1 MAIPR
6 YDEIQFPALKLLSDK
21 KQRKANEFEEPLSK
35 EFNLTNEEVNQM
47 YESGNGPVFN
57 DRVKW
62 ALSYLS
68 MSGVV
73 TKPKRGTYQINDEG
87 LKIISDPAK
96 FREYIDTKILSRDLA
111 KTKKTNTVTED
122 LIVAPNENTPAESL
136 YTSFQGIKKSVYRE
150 LIDTILS
157 KTPRE
162 FEKLVVQLLQ
172 KMGYGGE
179 IKDSGLVTQYTN
191 DKGIDG
197 VIKEDILG
205 FGRIYIQAKR
215 YKIDSNIQRDEIQKF
230 VGALAVA
237 QSDKGVF
244 ITTSDFT
251 KGAYDY
257 VASLNSTAKI
267 VLINGDKLAE
277 YMYDYNLGLQAEKI
291 IVIKKLDNDFWD
303 LMDDDA
309 ENSQPLTV
317 A

>member
-6 YDEIQFPALKLLSDK
+6 YDEIQFPALKLLSDGQ
-21 KQRKANEFEEPLSK
+21 QRKANEFETPLAK
-35 EFNLTNEEVNQM
+35 EFNLTEDEINQM

-68 MSGVV
+68 MAGVV
-73 TKPKRGTYQINDEG
+73 TKPKRGTYQINEEG
-87 LKIISDPAK
+87 LKLINNPNK
-96 FREYIDTKILSRDLA
+96 FREYIDTKLLSRDLA
-111 KTKKTNTVTED
+111 KIKKTNDTLPEV
-122 LIVAPNENTPAESL
+122 ISSQNENTPAESL

-215 YKIDSNIQRDEIQKF
+215 YKIDTNIQRDEIQKF

-257 VASLNSTAKI
+257 VSSLNSTAKI

-277 YMYDYNLGLQAEKI
+277 YIYDYNLGLQTEKI
-291 IVIKKLDNDFWD
+291 IEIKKLDNDFWD
-303 LMDDDA
+303 LMDDD
-309 ENSQPLTV
+309 EK
-317 A
+317 

>member
-6 YDEIQFPALKLLSDK
+6 YDEIQFPALKFLSDGQ
-21 KQRKANEFEEPLSK
+21 QRKANEFEAPLAK
-35 EFNLTNEEVNQM
+35 EFNLTDEEVNQM

-68 MSGVV
+68 MAGVV
-73 TKPKRGTYQINDEG
+73 TKPKRGTYQINEEG
-87 LKIISDPAK
+87 LKLVNNPNK
-96 FREYIDTKILSRDLA
+96 FREYVDTKLLSRDLA
-111 KTKKTNTVTED
+111 KIKKTNDT
-122 LIVAPNENTPAESL
+122 APEIISSQNENTPAESL

-215 YKIDSNIQRDEIQKF
+215 YKIDTNIQRDEIQKF

-244 ITTSDFT
+244 ITTSDYT
-251 KGAYDY
+251 KGAYEY

-277 YMYDYNLGLQAEKI
+277 YIYDYNLGLQTEKI
-291 IVIKKLDNDFWD
+291 IEIKKLDNDFWD
-303 LMDDDA
+303 LMDDD
-309 ENSQPLTV
+309 EK
-317 A
+317 

>member
-6 YDEIQFPALKLLSDK
+6 YDEIQFPALKLLSDG
-21 KQRKANEFEEPLSK
+21 KQRKANEFETPLAQ
-35 EFNLTNEEVNQM
+35 EFKLTPEEISQM

-57 DRVKW
+57 HRIQW

-68 MSGVV
+68 MAGVV
-73 TKPKRGTYQINDEG
+73 TKPKRGTYQINEDG
-87 LKIISDPAK
+87 LLLLSNPAK
-96 FREYIDTKILSRDLA
+96 FREYIDTKLLSRDLA
-111 KTKKTNTVTED
+111 KIKTKDSPPSD
-122 LIVAPNENTPAESL
+122 LNLNQNENTPAESL
-136 YTSFQGIKKSVYRE
+136 YTSFEGIKKSIYKE

-179 IKDSGLVTQYTN
+179 IQDSGFVTQYTN

-215 YKIDSNIQRDEIQKF
+215 FKQENNIQRDDIQKF

-244 ITTSDFT
+244 ITTSDFS
-251 KGAYDY
+251 KGANEY

-277 YMYDYNLGLQAEKI
+277 YIYDYNLGLQTEKTI
-291 IVIKKLDNDFWD
+291 EIKKLDNDFWD
-303 LMDDDA
+303 LMEDD
-309 ENSQPLTV
+309 EN
-317 A
+317 

>member
-6 YDEIQFPALKLLSDK
+6 YDEIQFPALKLLSDG
-21 KQRKANEFEEPLSK
+21 KQRKANEFEAPLAK
-35 EFNLTNEEVNQM
+35 EFNLTEDEVNQM

-68 MSGVV
+68 MAGVV
-73 TKPKRGTYQINDEG
+73 TKPKRGTYQINEEG
-87 LKIISDPAK
+87 LKLMNNPNM
-96 FREYIDTKILSRDLA
+96 FREHIDTKLLSRDLA
-111 KTKKTNTVTED
+111 KIKKTNDTVPEV
-122 LIVAPNENTPAESL
+122 ISSQNENTPAESL

-215 YKIDSNIQRDEIQKF
+215 YKIDTNIQRDEIQKF

-257 VASLNSTAKI
+257 VSSLNSTAKI

-277 YMYDYNLGLQAEKI
+277 YIYDYNLGLQTEKI
-291 IVIKKLDNDFWD
+291 IEIKKLDNDFWD
-303 LMDDDA
+303 LMDDD
-309 ENSQPLTV
+309 E
-317 A
+317 